1 MNWGL
6 RIVVGLGTFMLLIMG
21 AGIYMVSH
29 DTDSLVDEDY
39 YEKSLS
45 YDDVYKRKQNVID
58 DDVKPKLQLDGDT
71 LTIVFKGDINKGE
84 VNFKRPSDGNLDL
97 KVPFYTQSNTFRLP
111 VSTFSKGNWTLE
123 VVWEH
128 NTRAYFDNQS
138 LFIQ

>member
-21 AGIYMVSH
+21 AGIYMVSQ

-39 YEKSLS
+39 YEKSLV
-45 YDDVYKRKQNVID
+45 YDDVYKRKQNMID

-84 VNFKRPSDGNLDL
+84 VNFKRPSDGSLDL

-128 NTRAYFDNQS
+128 NTRAYFDSQS
-138 LFIQ
+138 LFIP